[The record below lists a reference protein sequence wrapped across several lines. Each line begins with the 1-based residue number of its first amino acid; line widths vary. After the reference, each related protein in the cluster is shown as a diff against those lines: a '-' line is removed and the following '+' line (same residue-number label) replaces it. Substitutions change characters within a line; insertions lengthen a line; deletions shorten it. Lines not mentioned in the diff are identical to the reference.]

1 MTMPRRKYSSPRI
14 RVFSY
19 GWLDSS
25 SAWAQDEYA
34 VISPVS
40 SEPYDWTPEDD
51 AVLSPQLI
59 PIPPPIWGGSARA
72 PQAER
77 KEKLWEASILIP
89 IEKVA
94 TGKLVRRNSAHL
106 VRALPAFVRQV
117 ATDQLAGINGASA
130 RRKHLASSVL
140 LLLLSVIALF
150 VFAYL
155 AQKYGR

>member
-1 MTMPRRKYSSPRI
+1 MPRRKYSSPRI

-19 GWLDSS
+19 GSLDSS

-34 VISPVS
+34 VIPLVA
-40 SEPYDWTPEDD
+40 SEPYDWMPEED
-51 AVLSPQLI
+51 AFLSPQLI
-59 PIPPPIWGGSARA
+59 PIPPPILDNPARA
-72 PQAER
+72 PHAKR
-77 KEKLWEASILIP
+77 TADLSEAAILIP